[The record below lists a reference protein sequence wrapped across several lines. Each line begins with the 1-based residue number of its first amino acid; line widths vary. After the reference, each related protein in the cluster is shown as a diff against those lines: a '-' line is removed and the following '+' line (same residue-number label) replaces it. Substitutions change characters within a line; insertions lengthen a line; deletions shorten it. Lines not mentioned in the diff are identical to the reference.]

1 MIKKAL
7 LSFLI
12 IFSGLILCSC
22 RGNSEDTLLLS
33 SQSPSGKYIL
43 NAYKTEPNA
52 TVDFSVK
59 VYLVRADKQKLIYNA
74 YHEREV
80 DIIWLDDERVSI
92 NGRVL
97 DLSIGETFDWRKDL

>member
-59 VYLVRADKQKLIYNA
+59 VCSLF
-74 YHEREV
+74 
-80 DIIWLDDERVSI
+80 
-92 NGRVL
+92 RVL
-97 DLSIGETFDWRKDL
+97 HHAAGEKEQIR